1 MCRPDVTALSHGTTA
16 AAAAA
21 AACCSVVTRHTV
33 SAVVMSDRRDF
44 TVGKMHA
51 LVVCKLTKSL
61 VVLLVT
67 SSLLSSALSRS
78 EDDVSRLSVSDSHN
92 IAADI

>member
-1 MCRPDVTALSHGTTA
+1 MCRPDVTALSHGTT

-44 TVGKMHA
+44 TVGRMHA
-51 LVVCKLTKSL
+51 LVVCKLAKSL

-67 SSLLSSALSRS
+67 SSLLSSALSHS
-78 EDDVSRLSVSDSHN
+78 EDDVSRLSVSDSRN

>member
-1 MCRPDVTALSHGTTA
+1 MCRPDVTALSHGTT
-16 AAAAA
+16 AAAA

>member
-1 MCRPDVTALSHGTTA
+1 MCRPDVTALSHGTT